1 MGLGLMIRFILVQ
14 QSIEVEDKRGLGGLA
29 LAGCPV
35 RLLCVSH
42 TLRLKYVRR
51 IYKTVATYC

>member
-1 MGLGLMIRFILVQ
+1 MIRFIIVQ

-35 RLLCVSH
+35 WLLCLSH
-42 TLRLKYVRR
+42 TLRLQCVCR
-51 IYKTVATYC
+51 IYKTVGIYC